1 MKKMHTIPRI
11 YEELNK
17 WYIENP
23 ILQAKDYQASSGSIA
38 QAENLLTTDTFGLIG
53 KQNDMFRSNQEN
65 VIQAWTD
72 FIESEQMNMVINSAL
87 DAMKKYD
94 GCYQQL
100 AESGK
105 LRTWG
110 NVFYESQGVIEDIGR
125 TISELG
131 KELGKE
137 LAKNSD
143 TFSKIISSLSEN
155 LMTIINSATYMQTTK
170 ILEQY
175 QNSID
180 DMFSSIQTLSM
191 DKLEKMYQ
199 IGMDFDISDVSVS
212 DDGALSYQSV
222 TYKQDEVP
230 QELVRQVQE
239 LKQEPVPLKQ
249 KIEEWKQKYWLII
262 LIVNTLATIYTM
274 VGIAIGCADLGQSI
288 YEAVMDLPQMCYT
301 IKEKSYIRNE
311 ANAKSDILTTLVYDT
326 KLEILED
333 IPRWYKVKYID
344 ETGTETEGWISKIS
358 VEE

>member
-38 QAENLLTTDTFGLIG
+38 QAENLLTTDAFGLIG

-94 GCYQQL
+94 RCYQQL

-125 TISELG
+125 TIS
-131 KELGKE
+131 ELGKE

-191 DKLEKMYQ
+191 DKLEEMYQ

-212 DDGALSYQSV
+212 DDGALSYHGI
-222 TYKQDEVP
+222 TYDRHEVP

-239 LKQEPVPLKQ
+239 LKQESISLKQ
-249 KIEEWKQKYWLII
+249 QVEKIREKYWLLSLI
-262 LIVNTLATIYTM
+262 LSIYMFFPTFAEATVWY
-274 VGIAIGCADLGQSI
+274 ADLGQSI